1 MITDARSAYLGAS
14 VNTASPAR
22 LLVMLYERLVLDCTR
37 ALAAQRAG
45 DHGEA
50 HSQLVHAQDIVM
62 ELRSSLDTDV
72 WEGGPGLASL
82 YDYLHT
88 RLIRANVGRDDS
100 ITEHCLGLVTDLCQT
115 WREAA
120 LQAAQVGDAATAVK
134 VGA

>member
-1 MITDARSAYLGAS
+1 MIADARNAYMAAS
-14 VNTASPAR
+14 VSTASPAR
-22 LLVMLYERLVLDCTR
+22 LLVMLYERLVLDCSR
-37 ALAAQRAG
+37 ALEAQRAG

-62 ELRSSLDTDV
+62 ELRSSLNTDV

-88 RLIRANVGRDDS
+88 RLIRANVGRDAS

-120 LQAAQVGDAATAVK
+120 LQSTQVGA
-134 VGA
+134 